1 MNINKIT
8 EILSNNYDVDVTSV
22 TKGGIKKVAIV
33 VKNGDVQP
41 MFYPYD
47 YDHCTEE
54 EIAMMIISTMKN
66 LEIPSVNMGIF
77 ETYAGAEPTLRVGI
91 RPKVDDDTVHHNYL
105 DLDLYLYMQ
114 IDNEKSAKIKTTMV
128 ERWGV
133 SETVLWADAI
143 SNTKAGLVVK
153 SMIEVIADMM
163 GVDVDDLPSEC
174 NQVIIKNDN
183 NFRAS
188 SALMM
193 PDILNTAASKLDATQ
208 IIILPSSIHELIVMA
223 DNGDFS
229 YDDLNSMVVEVNYS
243 QVAPEDRLADH
254 IYLHNTITGETTC
267 A

>member
-77 ETYAGAEPTLRVGI
+77 ETYAGAKPTLRVGI
-91 RPKVDDDTVHHNYL
+91 RPKVDDDTVHQNYL
-105 DLDLYLYMQ
+105 DLDVYLYMQ

-133 SETVLWADAI
+133 SEAVLWSDAI
-143 SNTKAGLVVK
+143 SNTKAGLIVQ
-153 SMIEVIADMM
+153 SMIEVLAEMM
-163 GVDVDDLPSEC
+163 GVDVADLPSEG
-174 NQVIIKNDN
+174 NQIIIKNNN

-193 PDILNTAASKLDATQ
+193 PDVLDMAASKLDAEQ
-208 IIILPSSIHELIVMA
+208 VVILPSSIHELIVMA
-223 DNGDFS
+223 DNGDFNHE
-229 YDDLNSMVVEVNYS
+229 DLNAMVIEVNHT
-243 QVAPEDRLADH
+243 QVAPEERLADH
-254 IYLHNTITGETTC
+254 IYVYNTTTKKVVC
-267 A
+267 K